1 MEELKTLIEK
11 RIEEKKFYS
20 KTNPMINGNFYHLS
34 VIDRIKTIKVQ
45 NLKLNCILVITLLN
59 YPFYLYKNYFFQF

>member
-34 VIDRIKTIKVQ
+34 VIDRIKTIKV
-45 NLKLNCILVITLLN
+45 
-59 YPFYLYKNYFFQF
+59 